1 MFANIC
7 RNVCKDSNKMF
18 HSSFSLFL
26 FIFFFFLPL
35 FKRKRDTLADVSLL
49 SEAPGL
55 HGNFGCAARRDV

>member
-26 FIFFFFLPL
+26 FIFFFFLPII
-35 FKRKRDTLADVSLL
+35 KRKRDTLADVSLVVGGPRL
-49 SEAPGL
+49 
-55 HGNFGCAARRDV
+55 ARELLMRCQV

>member
-26 FIFFFFLPL
+26 FIFFFFLPII
-35 FKRKRDTLADVSLL
+35 KRKIPFRHNSQPFFTQ
-49 SEAPGL
+49 PI
-55 HGNFGCAARRDV
+55 